1 MKIGHKIL
9 GLVVILCLLTAGMV
23 ILSRITLH
31 EGRARF
37 EAETAAAQ
45 QLLAAGRATSNL
57 LVFAR
62 SVEVMPLNLSAVE
75 RRNTEAAALDALKR
89 TKVRLEE
96 IKTNS
101 HDVGDEPDLT
111 AFTVKLAAYEKT
123 YLAVQAMTKDGK
135 KDALAKAEADIIAQS
150 PLVAEMRDRLRN
162 IENRYFESVKKNT
175 EQFNEFVSD
184 ADRDGLIIGS
194 GGIIFGLFGAMFM
207 ARKEIIAPLT
217 RITAAMA
224 QVASGD
230 LRGEVPGVNRRD
242 ELGNLAQ
249 ALQQFKS
256 QAEQNRALQAEQ
268 HAAET
273 RSTQEKRTAM
283 LALADQFER
292 SVGGLMQETLTAAA
306 GLGQGATTL
315 QRTASGAIRQASSA
329 SSAADQTAANV
340 QTVASATEELS
351 SSIGEITR
359 QTSLSM
365 TIAAEGVQAADATTG
380 AIQSLAQTTEQI
392 GQVARLITDIAGQTN
407 LLALN
412 ATIEAAR
419 AGDAGKGFSV
429 VASEVKSLASQTAR
443 ATDEIQAQIAAIQS
457 GTSLAV
463 NRVHQIAHVIRRMSD
478 LSTTVAAA
486 IGQQGAATG
495 EIARNVQEAAQG
507 SEVVSRTV
515 STMQDAA
522 AETGQAAE
530 EVNSAANSLNRTAAE
545 LKQAVSVF
553 LGEVR
558 AA

>member
-9 GLVVILCLLTAGMV
+9 GLVVILCMLTAGMV
-23 ILSRITLH
+23 ILSRITLD

-37 EAETAAAQ
+37 QADAAAAQ

-62 SVEVMPLNLSAVE
+62 SVEIMPLHLSVVE
-75 RRNTEAAALDALKR
+75 RRDNEATALDALKR
-89 TKVRLEE
+89 MKVRLEE

-101 HDVGDEPDLT
+101 HDMGDKSDLN

-123 YLAVQAMTKDGK
+123 YLAAQALTKDGN
-135 KDALAKAEADIIAQS
+135 KDALEKAEKDILAQS
-150 PLVAEMRDRLRN
+150 PLVAGMREDLRN
-162 IENRYFESVKKNT
+162 IENRYSQYVK
-175 EQFNEFVSD
+175 EDSEEFYQYVD
-184 ADRDGLIIGS
+184 AANRNGLIIGIS
-194 GGIIFGLFGAMFM
+194 GTVTGLFGAMFL
-207 ARKEIIAPLT
+207 ARREIIGPLT
-217 RITAAMA
+217 RITTAMA

-242 ELGNLAQ
+242 ELGNLAL
-249 ALQQFKS
+249 ALQQFRA

-268 HAAET
+268 REAET
-273 RSTQEKRTAM
+273 RSAQEKRAAM

-329 SSAADQTAANV
+329 ASAADQTAANV

-463 NRVHQIAHVIRRMSD
+463 NRVHQISDVIRRMSD

-486 IGQQGAATG
+486 VGQQGAATG

-507 SEVVSRTV
+507 SEVVSRSV

-530 EVNSAANSLNRTAAE
+530 MVNSAANSLNRTATE
-545 LKQAVSVF
+545 LKQAVSAF
-553 LGEVR
+553 LGDVR